1 MSAFYRKKVH
11 RITHEPPTSWN
22 CEENRPIPDHS
33 PSFVLSLKIK
43 KRKETLYA
51 ITEIAVHA
59 FHCPFALS
67 VREKTVSQSS
77 LFFLAPDLWRRGPEG
92 KARMFPASSCVVI
105 VLSRPSVLGDME
117 GTVQRPCKYI
127 FSAALTLVWGGFEK
141 LKCCTYHISPA
152 CRDPK
157 LVGGTIH
164 STFLFVVP
172 RGLRIDWLR
181 DWGTRIFQLP
191 FWTKSRNF
199 FLSFIECVI
208 QKAWLLGSFY
218 F

>member
-1 MSAFYRKKVH
+1 MSHWLLESARKVD
-11 RITHEPPTSWN
+11 RFPITHPLSLFLWKHKRKTTPNYWN
-22 CEENRPIPDHS
+22 C
-33 PSFVLSLKIK
+33 
-43 KRKETLYA
+43 
-51 ITEIAVHA
+51 
-59 FHCPFALS
+59 CPYLPYCLS
-67 VREKTVSQSS
+67 VRDSHSKFS
-77 LFFLAPDLWRRGPEG
+77 FFLAPDLWRRGPEG

-117 GTVQRPCKYI
+117 GTVERPCKYI

-157 LVGGTIH
+157 LVGGTIY

-181 DWGTRIFQLP
+181 NWGTRIFQLP

-208 QKAWLLGSFY
+208 QKSWLLGSLY

>member
-1 MSAFYRKKVH
+1 MSHWLLEIARKID
-11 RITHEPPTSWN
+11 RFPITHSL
-22 CEENRPIPDHS
+22 
-33 PSFVLSLKIK
+33 SFFSLKIK
-43 KRKETLYA
+43 KENYTKLNTFIPSFDLLLY
-51 ITEIAVHA
+51 
-59 FHCPFALS
+59 CLS
-67 VREKTVSQSS
+67 VKDSHAK
-77 LFFLAPDLWRRGPEG
+77 FLAPDLRRRGPEG

-117 GTVQRPCKYI
+117 GTVERPCKYI

-157 LVGGTIH
+157 LVGGTID

-172 RGLRIDWLR
+172 SGLRIDWLR
-181 DWGTRIFQLP
+181 NWGTRIFQLP

-208 QKAWLLGSFY
+208 QKAWLLGSLY

>member
-1 MSAFYRKKVH
+1 MLQKKKKNH
-11 RITHEPPTSWN
+11 RISTSHWLLEIARKIDRFPITHPLPLFLWKQKRKTIRNYWN
-22 CEENRPIPDHS
+22 CCPYLPLSFCTVCPWETVTQSFLFSRPRPLKAWSWGKSPDVAG
-33 PSFVLSLKIK
+33 F
-43 KRKETLYA
+43 
-51 ITEIAVHA
+51 
-59 FHCPFALS
+59 
-67 VREKTVSQSS
+67 
-77 LFFLAPDLWRRGPEG
+77 
-92 KARMFPASSCVVI
+92 SCVVI

-117 GTVQRPCKYI
+117 GTVERPCKYI

-157 LVGGTIH
+157 LVGGTIY

-181 DWGTRIFQLP
+181 NWGTRIFQLP

-208 QKAWLLGSFY
+208 QKSWLLGSLY

>member
-1 MSAFYRKKVH
+1 MSACYRKKKKNH
-11 RITHEPPTSWN
+11 RISTSHWLLEIARKIDRSLTL
-22 CEENRPIPDHS
+22 CRSFSEN
-33 PSFVLSLKIK
+33 K
-43 KRKETLYA
+43 KGKLYE
-51 ITEIAVHA
+51 ITEIAVHT
-59 FHCPFALS
+59 FLCPFVLS
-67 VREKTVSQSS
+67 VRERQS
-77 LFFLAPDLWRRGPEG
+77 LKVFFFLAPDLWRRGPRG

-117 GTVQRPCKYI
+117 GTVERPCKYI

-157 LVGGTIH
+157 LVGGTIY

-181 DWGTRIFQLP
+181 NWGTRIFQLP

-208 QKAWLLGSFY
+208 QKAWLLGSLY